1 MVTFAAAALCA
12 PGHRGIRAEVT
23 VRRAVRADL
32 AGSVTPR
39 WCDVST
45 SPGVRSGHEAS
56 AQSLTEQDIND
67 GLAGGV
73 ISDAALA
80 IRQAR
85 ACPGFGTRAR
95 YLQTEQL
102 AEAGAAQFAQAAGQ
116 SRGARC

>member
-1 MVTFAAAALCA
+1 VVTFAAAALCA

-95 YLQTEQL
+95 CLQTVQL
-102 AEAGAAQFAQAAGQ
+102 AEAGAAQLAQAAGQ